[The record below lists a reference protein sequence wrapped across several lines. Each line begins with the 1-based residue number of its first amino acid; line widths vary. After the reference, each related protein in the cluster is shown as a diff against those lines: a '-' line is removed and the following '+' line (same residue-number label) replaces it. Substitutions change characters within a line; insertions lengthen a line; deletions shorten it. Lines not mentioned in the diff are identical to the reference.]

1 MSKFT
6 IPNPGGTVNHWWQYP
21 LLFLG
26 GIAKLARAFV
36 KRLPWN
42 QENR

>member
-1 MSKFT
+1 MPK
-6 IPNPGGTVNHWWQYP
+6 PGGTVNHWWEYLP
-21 LLFLG
+21 LAFD